1 VGLPKFIGNFGL
13 QCPRSSLPATADLL
27 PDLVAR
33 RNMRETAAGEF
44 FRNSILARS
53 RPADNSYDQSVLM

>member
-1 VGLPKFIGNFGL
+1 
-13 QCPRSSLPATADLL
+13 LPAAGDLL

-33 RNMRETAAGEF
+33 RNMRETTAGKF

>member
-1 VGLPKFIGNFGL
+1 
-13 QCPRSSLPATADLL
+13 LPATADLL